1 MVKKKEKPMPVEVG
15 KRKTAIARTIIK
27 PGTGKVTINSMPLDF
42 WGSEP
47 LRLWIKEPLM
57 ISNDVASKSDIYVN
71 VKGGGVISQAE
82 AIRQSIAKSLVKFSG
97 DKKLKNKFFE
107 YDRNLLVY
115 DYRRTEPHHSSG
127 KGASKRGSRRHKQR
141 SKR

>member
-1 MVKKKEKPMPVEVG
+1 MVKKKEKPLKVEVG
-15 KRKTAIARTIIK
+15 KRKRAVARAVIK
-27 PGTGKVTINSMPLDF
+27 PGTGKVAINSVPLEL

-57 ISNDVASKSDIYVN
+57 ISDELASKVDIDVN
-71 VKGGGVISQAE
+71 ARGGGIVGQAE

-97 DKKLKNKFFE
+97 DKKLRSKFLE
-107 YDRNLLVY
+107 YGRNMLVY
-115 DYRRTEPHHSSG
+115 DPRRTEPHHSSG